1 MNAINFNT
9 REEYLVWATEW
20 KAEYKELSTK
30 IREAKHAY
38 KAAQRSDI
46 YNDIQSTR
54 VALGRLKY
62 EANQMIELRGR
73 SKFEAQRQYLA
84 QKEAA

>member
-9 REEYLVWATEW
+9 KEEYLAWAAEW
-20 KAEYKELSTK
+20 KAEYKVLSAK

-38 KAAQRSDI
+38 KAAQRADK
-46 YNDIQSTR
+46 YHDIQNTR

-62 EANQMIELRGR
+62 EANQMIALRGE
-73 SKFEAQRQYLA
+73 SKVEAQRQYLA